1 MEKRLNVD
9 ALRRGM
15 DEAGLS
21 PAGLAKSLEVS
32 REAVSKWLSGESIPR
47 PDKLLKLALLL
58 GLKFDQLVSRL
69 EEAQEPVV
77 AFRKQGAH
85 KTTAQHVDRAKEMGR
100 LLRPLAP
107 YLPFDELIRPATLK
121 QPSLEYSYLQKVATK
136 LREEIGVTQT
146 DRLDFHHLIKK
157 FRELQAVLIPVLW
170 GMKDRHENALHI
182 YLPDS
187 LTTWV
192 YLNLDSDVH
201 DFKFWMAHELGH
213 IHAPSL
219 RGDEAE
225 DFADAFAAALLFP
238 QPLAMQAYHAVA
250 AVGNK
255 GKQMNR
261 IKAIAETHVISPIT
275 VYFEINKYAAN
286 QGLRRIDFGNAIY
299 GAARNLSKVYYSVSE
314 SLFDGVKPEPA
325 RYMEVAEKQFD
336 SPFFAALKRYLAEN
350 EKGAGYIQTVLDT
363 SLLDAKA
370 LHAALI

>member
-1 MEKRLNVD
+1 MEKRLNVN
-9 ALRRGM
+9 ALRHGM

-32 REAVSKWLSGESIPR
+32 REAVSKWLGGESIPR

-58 GLKFDQLVSRL
+58 GLTFDQLVSRL

-85 KTTAQHVDRAKEMGR
+85 KTTTQHVDRAKEMGR

-121 QPSLEYSYLQKVATK
+121 QPSLEYGYLQKVATK

-170 GMKDRHENALHI
+170 GKKDRHENALHI

-213 IHAPSL
+213 IHASSL

-299 GAARNLSKVYYSVSE
+299 GAAKNLSKVYYSVSE

-325 RYMEVAEKQFD
+325 RYMEVTEKQFD